1 MAFFFAKK
9 KLSAMK
15 GSPHSF
21 APASLKLLEA
31 GVGLVEEKLSAL
43 F

>member
-1 MAFFFAKK
+1 MAFFFFLQK

-31 GVGLVEEKLSAL
+31 GVFEEKLSAL